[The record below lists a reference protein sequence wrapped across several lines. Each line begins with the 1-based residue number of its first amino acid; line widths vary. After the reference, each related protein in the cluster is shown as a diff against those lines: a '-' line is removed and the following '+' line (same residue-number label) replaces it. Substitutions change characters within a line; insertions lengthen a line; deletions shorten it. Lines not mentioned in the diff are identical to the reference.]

1 MFHAGPTVYVPPIAL
16 PFGPPPTQKPQTT
29 RTWRQARTFYPAG
42 LPSVPSPGFS
52 GLGGIGL
59 ADDAAGVDPVT
70 SFLLAHP
77 KPSSTDIANFLKAQP
92 ASDQTMLAQQLIAQD
107 VPSATVSA
115 ALNWLD
121 TTARWKAAMSKVAG
135 IAAIASAAA
144 SGYHGY
150 KRNNSIVWAGVWF
163 GAGLL
168 FPIFTPV
175 VALAQGFGKRKEH

>member
-1 MFHAGPTVYVPPIAL
+1 MLHVGPTAFVPPIAL
-16 PFGPPPTQKPQTT
+16 PLGPLPTQKPQTT
-29 RTWRQARTFYPAG
+29 LSWLRARTYAPPG
-42 LPSVPSPGFS
+42 LPSVPSTGFS
-52 GLGGIGL
+52 GLGL
-59 ADDAAGVDPVT
+59 ADDATEPDPVVA
-70 SFLLAHP
+70 FLLAHP
-77 KPSSTDIANFLKAQP
+77 QPSSTDVSNFLKAQP
-92 ASDQTMLAQQLIAQD
+92 DTDRTMLAQQLVAHD

-135 IAAIASAAA
+135 IAVIASAAA

-150 KRNNSIVWAGVWF
+150 RRNHSVWWAGVWF

-175 VALAQGFGKRKEH
+175 VALAQGFGRRKGSE